1 MNKELQN
8 SIIDKL
14 MEMEL
19 CGDKSLPFAID
30 SEEHKELCNMRH
42 LIDKYYKRFNLQ
54 KEVSNSNKI
63 KEYEI
68 IFDTIQD
75 PNRDGNVMFG
85 FMSDE
90 AKENVLRELKEHNVE
105 YIIHKAGAIDL
116 IELRNDKFESQM
128 FFNYLMTM
136 ENKKKLKT
144 VDIMSVSIP
153 QFMFNGFIK

>member
-1 MNKELQN
+1 MNKELQ
-8 SIIDKL
+8 SIIINKL
-14 MEMEL
+14 LEMEMSGEK
-19 CGDKSLPFAID
+19 GLPFKID
-30 SEEHKELCNMRH
+30 SEEHKELCNMKH
-42 LIDKYYKRFNLQ
+42 LIEKYYKRFNLQ
-54 KEVSNSNKI
+54 KEISKTPKI
-63 KEYEI
+63 QEYEV

-128 FFNYLMTM
+128 FFNYLMSM
-136 ENKKKLKT
+136 ENRKKLKT
-144 VDIMSVSIP
+144 VDIMTVKVP
-153 QFMFNGFIK
+153 QFMFSGFIK